1 MYEKE
6 PVMFETLMTFR
17 LIMFL
22 LLLPL
27 FLCWRI
33 LKPKK
38 PMGHLTALLLKEM
51 IMGVWH
57 WIFGAKKVRVA
68 KRQKNKR

>member
-1 MYEKE
+1 
-6 PVMFETLMTFR
+6 MFTTLLMFR

-27 FLCWRI
+27 LVCWRI

-38 PMGHLTALLLKEM
+38 PMGHFTALILKE
-51 IMGVWH
+51 IVMGIWH
-57 WIFGAKKVRVA
+57 WIFGAKKMRVA
-68 KRQKNKR
+68 KRRKKKWWRFWDR

>member
-1 MYEKE
+1 
-6 PVMFETLMTFR
+6 MFETLLTFR
-17 LIMFL
+17 LLIFL

-27 FLCWRI
+27 FVCWRI

-38 PMGHLTALLLKEM
+38 SMSHLTALLLKEM

-57 WIFGAKKVRVA
+57 WLFGAKKVQVA
-68 KRQKNKR
+68 KRRKKRRWN

>member
-1 MYEKE
+1 
-6 PVMFETLMTFR
+6 MFETLLTFR
-17 LIMFL
+17 LIIFL

-27 FLCWRI
+27 FVCWRI

-51 IMGVWH
+51 IMGIWH
-57 WIFGAKKVRVA
+57 WIFGAKRVQLA
-68 KRQKNKR
+68 KRRRKKRGWWN

>member
-1 MYEKE
+1 
-6 PVMFETLMTFR
+6 MFETLLTFR

-27 FLCWRI
+27 FVCWRI

-38 PMGHLTALLLKEM
+38 PMGHLSALLLKEM

-57 WIFGAKKVRVA
+57 RLFGAKKVRIA
-68 KRQKNKR
+68 KRHKKRWWN

>member
-1 MYEKE
+1 
-6 PVMFETLMTFR
+6 MFTTLLTFR

-27 FLCWRI
+27 FVCWRI

-38 PMGHLTALLLKEM
+38 PMGHFTALILKEM
-51 IMGVWH
+51 LVELRHQDAQLHSSTGTTSRSMM
-57 WIFGAKKVRVA
+57 
-68 KRQKNKR
+68 

>member
-1 MYEKE
+1 MI
-6 PVMFETLMTFR
+6 ETLLTFR
-17 LIMFL
+17 LLIFL

-27 FLCWRI
+27 FVCWRI

-51 IMGVWH
+51 IMGIWH

-68 KRQKNKR
+68 KRRRNRRWWN

>member
-1 MYEKE
+1 MI
-6 PVMFETLMTFR
+6 ETLLTFR
-17 LIMFL
+17 LLIFL

-27 FLCWRI
+27 FVCWRI

-51 IMGVWH
+51 IMGIWH

-68 KRQKNKR
+68 KRRKIRRWWN